1 MMETFVI
8 MTLDKRMMV
17 LMKTCGGL
25 VLEAQNLPLHILTHA
40 SMSYESQD
48 RRCRVTKTGLCWRC
62 QRFPWKQRYV

>member
-25 VLEAQNLPLHILTHA
+25 VLEAQNLPLHIL
-40 SMSYESQD
+40 D
-48 RRCRVTKTGLCWRC
+48 P
-62 QRFPWKQRYV
+62 RFHEP